1 MGASSH
7 TSRRRLWRSALSG
20 SSSPRAERSA
30 AACDLA
36 ARLTAVG
43 KFFLR
48 SWRHLQQWC
57 TRMALGLGVLQDN
70 SSCVAAPQPGIS
82 CRDGSTLVATWCL
95 RADSSCVQH
104 FIL

>member
-1 MGASSH
+1 MLIVQQWCSKSSSLCKENELIGASSH

-36 ARLTAVG
+36 ARLIAVG

-48 SWRHLQQWC
+48 SWRHLQQIG
-57 TRMALGLGVLQDN
+57 GLE
-70 SSCVAAPQPGIS
+70 A
-82 CRDGSTLVATWCL
+82 
-95 RADSSCVQH
+95 
-104 FIL
+104 